1 MLSPDA
7 GGDMKRR
14 DFLGAVCGA
23 AAWPVTARAQQS
35 ERVRRIGVLQGG
47 VDSNDPRSQPN
58 IAAFKKTLQELGW
71 TEGGNVKIDYRWP
84 AGDADKARQHAAELV
99 ALGPDVI
106 FALSSASLT
115 QLLQATRTVPIVFV
129 GVSDPVGAGYVDSLS
144 RPGGNTTGFALFEFS
159 LGAKWL
165 ELLKEIAPG
174 VVRVAVLRDAALAS
188 GIGLWDTISSAA
200 AALGLEVSAVNVR
213 DAAEIERE
221 VTSFA
226 HSGNGGLVV
235 SGSPLS
241 LVHRELIIALAARH
255 KLPAVYF
262 LRPFVTGGG
271 LISYGADLVDHSRR
285 AAGYVDRILKGEKP
299 ADLPVQMP
307 TRYELVLNLKAAK
320 ALGIDVPVTVL
331 ARADEVIE

>member
-1 MLSPDA
+1 MALW
-7 GGDMKRR
+7 
-14 DFLGAVCGA
+14 A
-23 AAWPVTARAQQS
+23 ARGHGPWR
-35 ERVRRIGVLQGG
+35 RVRNNPRDAAIGVLQGG

-58 IAAFKKTLQELGW
+58 IAAFQQALRQLGW
-71 TEGGNVKIDYRWP
+71 TEGRNVTIDYRWP

-99 ALGPDVI
+99 ALAPDVI

-115 QLLQATRTVPIVFV
+115 QLLQVTRTIPIVFV
-129 GVSDPVGAGYVDSLS
+129 GVSDPVAAGYVDSLA
-144 RPGGNTTGFALFEFS
+144 RPGGNATGFALFEYS

-174 VVRVAVLRDAALAS
+174 IKRAAVLRDAAIPS

-200 AALGLEVSAVNVR
+200 ALLGVELSPVDVR
-213 DAAEIERE
+213 DAAEIERDI
-221 VTSFA
+221 TSFA
-226 HSGNGGLVV
+226 RLGNGGLVV
-235 SGSPLS
+235 PGSPLS

-262 LRPFVTGGG
+262 LRPFVIGGG
-271 LISYGADLVDHSRR
+271 LVSYGADLVDHSRR

-299 ADLPVQMP
+299 AGLPVQVP

-320 ALGIDVPVTVL
+320 ALGIDVPATVL